1 LAHFIKRGR
10 NKVRPVRIDSRIF
23 TSNWRQYDN
32 CAQSDHNHYILTEY
46 CLRKAGI
53 QNEIIWFEDGQ
64 ATLDF
69 LNGDGHPREHSNKYI
84 MLLDIKMPKV
94 NGIDILKELKTNEH
108 LMDISTIMLTTSD
121 DHHLVAECYELG
133 CQAHIVKPPG
143 KVLIKAIERVAQR
156 I

>member
-1 LAHFIKRGR
+1 MTAETKDFMVNLK
-10 NKVRPVRIDSRIF
+10 
-23 TSNWRQYDN
+23 DN
-32 CAQSDHNHYILTEY
+32 IVFLVVEDNPGHYTLTKY

-64 ATLDF
+64 KILDF
-69 LNGDGHPREHSNKYI
+69 LNGDGHPLKEGNKYI

-94 NGIDILKELKTNEH
+94 DGIEVLRKIKSNGH

-121 DHHLVAECYELG
+121 DQHLATECYGLG
-133 CQAHIVKPPG
+133 CDAHIIKPPG
-143 KVLIKAIERVAQR
+143 KVLLKAITRVAQR